1 LEEAKHDFKLWKSS
15 TLMPEFQAKEAKA
28 GAVAHQELSAFRH
41 ALKVESN
48 EWKEAARLTVR

>member
-1 LEEAKHDFKLWKSS
+1 
-15 TLMPEFQAKEAKA
+15 MPEFQAKEAKA
-28 GAVAHQELSAFRH
+28 GAVAHQELSAFQH